1 MLANRRLLLFLGVFC
16 LLLVALVG
24 GSSLLVQ
31 ADVLRARGHVVI
43 GVASLAPL
51 VLYLVLSLRYIAGVK
66 G

>member
-1 MLANRRLLLFLGVFC
+1 MASNRRWLLFLGVFS

-31 ADVLRARGHVVI
+31 ADVLRVRGHVVI

-51 VLYLVLSLRYIAGVK
+51 VAYLVLSLRYIAGVK

>member
-1 MLANRRLLLFLGVFC
+1 MRPNRRLLLFLGVFS
-16 LLLVALVG
+16 LLLVVLVG

-31 ADVLRARGHVVI
+31 ADVLRVRGHIVI
-43 GVASLAPL
+43 GLASLGPL

>member
-1 MLANRRLLLFLGVFC
+1 VLPNRRLLLFLGVFS

-31 ADVLRARGHVVI
+31 TDVLRVRGHIVI
-43 GVASLAPL
+43 GLASLVPL